1 MGGFIM
7 DTMTQNIYVT
17 QTNVRK
23 WGNSQG
29 IRLSKEVMAQ
39 MNLRENDVI
48 DIHVSNGKMTV
59 EKACNEGGLSLKERL
74 EAFYNKPIDKIY
86 VTASDEVGTGL
97 PVGGEIW

>member
-1 MGGFIM
+1 M
-7 DTMTQNIYVT
+7 DTIPQTTYVT

-29 IRLSKEVMAQ
+29 IRLSKEVMTQ
-39 MNLRENDVI
+39 MNLRENDVL

-59 EKACNEGGLSLKERL
+59 EKACKGDVLPLKERL
-74 EAFYNKPIDKIY
+74 EAFYGKPIDKIY
-86 VTASDEVGTGL
+86 VTASDEVDTGA

>member
-1 MGGFIM
+1 M
-7 DTMTQNIYVT
+7 DTMPQTVYVT

-39 MNLRENDVI
+39 MSLHENDVI

-59 EKACNEGGLSLKERL
+59 EKACNKDVLSLKERL
-74 EAFYNKPIDKIY
+74 EAFYGEPIDKIY
-86 VTASDEVGTGL
+86 VTASDEVDTGT

>member
-1 MGGFIM
+1 M
-7 DTMTQNIYVT
+7 DTMPQTIYVT

-39 MNLRENDVI
+39 MNLQENDAI
-48 DIHVSNGKMTV
+48 DIHVSNGKMTI
-59 EKACNEGGLSLKERL
+59 EKACNGGGTSLKERL
-74 EAFYNKPIDKIY
+74 EAFYDKPIDRIY
-86 VTASDEVGTGL
+86 VTASDEIDTGT